1 MLWTASYNTR
11 YSEAGSCTSML
22 GEPSKRPRPLVE
34 GWLLVLC
41 FVLLV
46 ISPAS
51 ILYSVWRV
59 FPTLLVSHSLARI
72 LLLCVYCATF
82 LSLALCSVW
91 AGVKLL
97 RAQPHADRFA
107 RMYLLGYLS
116 VNIVYFLFW
125 ILITRPT
132 QTLSFAEMGWYHVV
146 GPIGST
152 ALWYFYLEN
161 STRVRRT
168 YGRDL

>member
-1 MLWTASYNTR
+1 MR
-11 YSEAGSCTSML
+11 D
-22 GEPSKRPRPLVE
+22 EPFNKPRPLVE
-34 GWLLVLC
+34 GWLVVLC
-41 FVLLV
+41 FVLVLV
-46 ISPAS
+46 SPAT
-51 ILYSVWRV
+51 IFYSEWRV
-59 FPTLLVSHSLARI
+59 LPTVLISHSLAHI

-82 LSLALCSVW
+82 LSLAICSIW

-116 VNIVYFLFW
+116 ANIAYFLFW
-125 ILITRPT
+125 MLVTRPT
-132 QTLSFAEMGWYHVV
+132 QTLSFAAMGWYHVV

-168 YGRDL
+168 YSRDL